1 MVDPD
6 AILAAALEQIDGAA
20 DLVTLEDVR
29 IATVGRS
36 APLPLALRAGGELPP
51 EQRGEVVLLA

>member
-6 AILAAALEQIDGAA
+6 AILAAALQQIDGAA
-20 DLVTLEDVR
+20 DLATLEDVR

-36 APLPLALRAGGELPP
+36 APLPLALRAVGELPP